1 MYVSFNPNISF
12 KQGQVAFQKPAE
24 GAAQGTQGVQGATQ
38 GDATT
43 QGIVQGV
50 QGTPVTAQTDTNIP
64 QQPVI
69 AAEKQPEKRSGLRE
83 DISKIAKFF
92 TTLGEMTKASVK
104 AVGYGT
110 LTVGASLLGFWTFG
124 AVPRGF
130 KNGNN
135 IIDAFKHPIKNI
147 SKKGKVITA
156 LLGLGVASYHLI
168 KGKLIANQRTA
179 NVDHQLKTGHRPA

>member
-24 GAAQGTQGVQGATQ
+24 GAAQGVQGATQ

-43 QGIVQGV
+43 QGTVQGV

-83 DISKIAKFF
+83 DISK
-92 TTLGEMTKASVK
+92 
-104 AVGYGT
+104 
-110 LTVGASLLGFWTFG
+110 LLEIPFRLW
-124 AVPRGF
+124 
-130 KNGNN
+130 
-135 IIDAFKHPIKNI
+135 
-147 SKKGKVITA
+147 
-156 LLGLGVASYHLI
+156 
-168 KGKLIANQRTA
+168 
-179 NVDHQLKTGHRPA
+179 

>member
-1 MYVSFNPNISF
+1 MYVSFNPNVSF

-24 GAAQGTQGVQGATQ
+24 GATQGAAQAAQGAVQGA
-38 GDATT
+38 
-43 QGIVQGV
+43 
-50 QGTPVTAQTDTNIP
+50 AQAMSSS
-64 QQPVI
+64 QFSQP
-69 AAEKQPEKRSGLRE
+69 AEKQPEKRSGLRE

-92 TTLGEMTKASVK
+92 TTLGEMTKATFK
-104 AVGYGT
+104 AAGYGA
-110 LTVGASLLGFWTFG
+110 LTVAASLTGFWAFG
-124 AVPRGF
+124 AVPKGF
-130 KNGNN
+130 KKGNN
-135 IIDAFKHPIKNI
+135 VLDAFKHPIKNI

>member
-1 MYVSFNPNISF
+1 MYVSFNPNVSF

-24 GAAQGTQGVQGATQ
+24 GAAQGAAQAAQAAQGAVQGA
-38 GDATT
+38 
-43 QGIVQGV
+43 
-50 QGTPVTAQTDTNIP
+50 AQAMSSP
-64 QQPVI
+64 QFSQP
-69 AAEKQPEKRSGLRE
+69 AEKQPEKRSGLRE

-92 TTLGEMTKASVK
+92 TTLSEMTKASFR
-104 AVGYGT
+104 AVGYGA
-110 LTVGASLLGFWTFG
+110 LTVAASLTGFWAFG
-124 AVPRGF
+124 AVPRGL
-130 KNGNN
+130 KKGNN
-135 IIDAFKHPIKNI
+135 VLDAFKHPIKNI